1 MPADA
6 NIYANLL
13 RQPKSVQDYD
23 ALAMES
29 QSNMLALDEQRMKA
43 KALKQ
48 AQADELAYKNAVKG
62 FGGDVEANYR
72 NLLSAGLPKHAADYQ
87 KAALEGREK
96 QAKIDKEAG
105 ESLDAGI
112 KRYRDQLS
120 YIESPEAAARWYQ
133 AQYADPVVGKFLS
146 GHGTIDQALKEI
158 PSDPAA
164 FKMWRDQIGM
174 GLDAFNKKLQED
186 TKIAETGRHN
196 KATEG
201 IQERNNIRS
210 NARMTQNGAG
220 AAAPAS
226 AATAATGKPTPTA
239 GGATASQDALAKQ
252 FGKAPAGYRWKADGS
267 MEFIPGG
274 PADQKA
280 QQQKSGEGT
289 VGSVVADLR
298 AKYQLLDDENAI
310 VSENNKWGTNIGARI
325 GSSGVGQMFG
335 GAVGTKAQSARDAI
349 AMTRPLLL
357 QSIMKATGMSA
368 KQMDSNAELKMY
380 LATATDPTLGLQAN
394 MEALDRIEALY
405 GGGVQQPPANKAAP
419 KPASSAGQPAPK
431 AKPSVSNW

>member
-23 ALAMES
+23 ALAMQS
-29 QSNMLALDEQRMKA
+29 QSNMLALDEQRMRA
-43 KALKQ
+43 AALKQ
-48 AQADELAYKNAVKG
+48 AQADDIAYKNAAKG

-72 NLLSAGLPKHAADYQ
+72 TLISVGLPKHAADYQ

-146 GHGTIDQALKEI
+146 GYGTIDQALKEI
-158 PSDPAA
+158 PSAPAA

-186 TKIAETGRHN
+186 AKIAETGRHN

-201 IQERNNIRS
+201 IQIRGQNISASTARRGQDIAAQTAARGQDIADARAKAASSSSGNATEAERNAAGYLMRMQEATKLLDKYEGKGAATYSTEAAGGIPFFGS
-210 NARMTQNGAG
+210 MARRAAMSPDQQLYRQAQEDWVRAKLRKESGASIASDEMEREIETYFPMPG
-220 AAAPAS
+220 DSKEVIEQKRKARLVANDAFRASAGRAAAAPAP
-226 AATAATGKPTPTA
+226 AA
-239 GGATASQDALAKQ
+239 Q
-252 FGKAPAGYRWKADGS
+252 
-267 MEFIPGG
+267 
-274 PADQKA
+274 
-280 QQQKSGEGT
+280 
-289 VGSVVADLR
+289 
-298 AKYQLLDDENAI
+298 
-310 VSENNKWGTNIGARI
+310 
-325 GSSGVGQMFG
+325 
-335 GAVGTKAQSARDAI
+335 
-349 AMTRPLLL
+349 
-357 QSIMKATGMSA
+357 
-368 KQMDSNAELKMY
+368 
-380 LATATDPTLGLQAN
+380 
-394 MEALDRIEALY
+394 
-405 GGGVQQPPANKAAP
+405 GGVIDFGSLK
-419 KPASSAGQPAPK
+419 
-431 AKPSVSNW
+431 

>member
-1 MPADA
+1 MALNA
-6 NIYANLL
+6 SIFGNMLA
-13 RQPKSVQDYD
+13 QPKSPEEY
-23 ALAMES
+23 LAERQQLEQGKMA
-29 QSNMLALDEQRMKA
+29 NMLNQQKIESYKRDQERQNNLLLMQKRGAT
-43 KALKQ
+43 
-48 AQADELAYKNAVKG
+48 ADELA
-62 FGGDVEANYR
+62 
-72 NLLSAGLPKHAADYQ
+72 SAGYYDEASKAYNFSAAKEADQ
-87 KAALEGREK
+87 REK
-96 QAKIDKEAG
+96 AKFTLGVQRDLARRVMAAPSGQSAMAAIDEMERITGQNMDSERQKVAMFQSPDDYRRWAAG
-105 ESLDAGI
+105 HAMTAEQLLPTFGTLNTGGAILD
-112 KRYRDQLS
+112 RTV
-120 YIESPEAAARWYQ
+120 
-133 AQYADPVVGKFLS
+133 DPVTGKVTVLGS
-146 GHGTIDQALKEI
+146 
-158 PSDPAA
+158 
-164 FKMWRDQIGM
+164 
-174 GLDAFNKKLQED
+174 
-186 TKIAETGRHN
+186 TKVTPTPGQL
-196 KATEG
+196 
-201 IQERNNIRS
+201 IQEGNNIRS

-220 AAAPAS
+220 ATPAPAPKTATGTPS
-226 AATAATGKPTPTA
+226 AAANQAE
-239 GGATASQDALAKQ
+239 LVKQ
-252 FGKAPAGYRWKADGS
+252 FGKAPVGYRWKADGG

-405 GGGVQQPPANKAAP
+405 GGGSQPPTANKAAP
-419 KPASSAGQPAPK
+419 KPAASTGQPAPK